1 MRKNE
6 SGSRNYDWLDS
17 SQLKIRKCFEE
28 KKEMLYLCTQRAG
41 KMHRLPLMMIKYIER
56 IYEEKSEYK

>member
-28 KKEMLYLCTQRAG
+28 KKGNVISVYTESGENASVA
-41 KMHRLPLMMIKYIER
+41 IDDD
-56 IYEEKSEYK
+56 